1 MCFSSVCISTLSWPW
16 YVSVQHVFLCYPLLM
31 LCFSSACIFMLSCP
45 CYVSVQHVFWRYP
58 LLMMLNAVYI
68 SVLFSPYA
76 VFRSAC
82 ISTLSCLS
90 YVSVQHV
97 FWCFPYDVF
106 SSACISVLSSPCAV
120 FQFSVYFRTIL
131 CKLCFS
137 SARIM
142 MCSVCI
148 SMLSSP
154 YAVFQFSV
162 YFQLSTHWRRIGSY
176 GSCELTITFPAVSWS
191 YDREQHC
198 ICIGWYDPLIFF
210 KY

>member
-1 MCFSSVCISTLSWPW
+1 MFQFSMYFCAILSLCC
-16 YVSVQHVFLCYPLLM
+16 VSVQRVFSCYPVHAMFQFSMYFDAILSLWCWTQCIFPCYSLLM
-31 LCFSSACIFMLSCP
+31 LC
-45 CYVSVQHVFWRYP
+45 
-58 LLMMLNAVYI
+58 
-68 SVLFSPYA
+68 
-76 VFRSAC
+76 FRSAC

-198 ICIGWYDPLIFF
+198 ICIGLSLIHIWRCRRAVTCRSRWSPDH
-210 KY
+210 